1 MLNDEPKLDNAV
13 PGESLQ
19 HYGVKGMK
27 WGVRKRPISSGSSSS
42 KTQTKSKFRAKLDG
56 VKGLGHTPKKPKTN
70 KALERTTTKKSK
82 KTEVD
87 ISKMSSQDL
96 QNVIRRIQLEQQY
109 KTAMNTRTAAGR
121 LVDRGQKTAEDILFG
136 SVKTVGQQY
145 LTDRL
150 NLVAKTIDPTYKPPK
165 QDKKKDKDKNDDNES

>member
-19 HYGVKGMK
+19 HYGVKGMR

-42 KTQTKSKFRAKLDG
+42 KTQTKSKFRARLDG
-56 VKGLGHTPKKPKTN
+56 VKGLGHIPKKPKTN

-96 QNVIRRIQLEQQY
+96 QNAIRRIQLEQQY
-109 KTAMNTRTAAGR
+109 KTAMNTRTTSGR
-121 LVDRGQKTAEDILFG
+121 LVDRGRQTAEDILFG
-136 SVKTVGQQY
+136 SVRTVGQQY

-165 QDKKKDKDKNDDNES
+165 QDKKKDKEKSNGNES